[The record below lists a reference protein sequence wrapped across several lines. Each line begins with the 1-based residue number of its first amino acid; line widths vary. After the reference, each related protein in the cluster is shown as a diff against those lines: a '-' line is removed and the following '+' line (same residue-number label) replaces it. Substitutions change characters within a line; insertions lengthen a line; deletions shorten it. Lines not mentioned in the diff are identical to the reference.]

1 MFMLKFSGYIELPE
15 HILPGGFDHADIH
28 PASRSLYVAHT
39 CNNAL
44 DVIDCAEGRFIHSIS
59 GLTGVAGSLVSGER
73 VFTSNRG
80 ENAVGLFTVGAEGL
94 MVRIPVGMRPNGL
107 AFDPG
112 RNLLLVAN
120 VGDPDIPNSFT
131 LSVVDSAQGGMIHSI
146 PVPGRTRWAIFDP
159 QTDSFYVNIA
169 DPAVIV
175 VVKAEAPGRISNTFP
190 IPAAGPHGLDLD
202 AANQRLFCACDAG
215 RLVTVGL
222 PSGEIRSES
231 ALSGTPDVIF
241 FHPNLQRLYVA
252 VGDPGVIEVFDTQTM
267 AHIQSVETG
276 KGAHTFALEK
286 AHNTIY
292 AFLPQT
298 HAAAVFVD
306 N

>member
-1 MFMLKFSGYIELPE
+1 MLKLSGTIELPE
-15 HILPGGFDHADIH
+15 HNQPGGFDHADIH
-28 PASRSLYVAHT
+28 LARRTLYVAHT
-39 CNNAL
+39 INNAL
-44 DVIDCAEGRFIHSIS
+44 DVIDCAAGKYSHSIPN
-59 GLTGVAGSLVSGER
+59 LTGVAGALVSGER

-80 ENAVGLFTVGAEGL
+80 ENTAGIFPVDDENR
-94 MVRIPVGMRPNGL
+94 MVRIPVGECPNGL

-112 RNLLLVAN
+112 RNLLLAAN
-120 VGDPDIPNSFT
+120 VGNPDIPNSFT
-131 LSVVDSAQGGMIHSI
+131 LSVVDAVRGEMIRSI
-146 PVPGRTRWAIFDP
+146 PVPGRTRWAVFDP

-175 VVKAEAPGRISNTFP
+175 VVSAEAPGKISNTFP

-202 AANQRLFCACDAG
+202 DANQRLFCACDAA

-222 PSGEIRSES
+222 PDGKIQSES

-241 FHPNLQRLYVA
+241 FHPGLRRLYVA
-252 VGDPGVIEVFDTQTM
+252 VGDPGVIDVFDTQTM
-267 AHIQSVETG
+267 TRIESVETG

-298 HAAAVFVD
+298 HSAAVFVD

>member
-1 MFMLKFSGYIELPE
+1 MIMLNPSGLIELPE
-15 HILPGGFDHADIH
+15 HIQPGGFDHADIH
-28 PASRSLYVAHT
+28 PASRTLYVAHT
-39 CNNAL
+39 GNNGL
-44 DVIDCAEGRFIHSIS
+44 DVIDCASGRYNHSIPN
-59 GLTGVAGSLVSGER
+59 LTGVAGALVSGDR

-80 ENAVGLFTVGAEGL
+80 EDTVGIFPVSDESR
-94 MVRIPVGMRPNGL
+94 MVKVPVGVRPNGL

-112 RNLLLVAN
+112 RNLLLAAN
-120 VGDPDIPNSFT
+120 VGNPEIPNSFT
-131 LSVVDSAQGGMIHSI
+131 LSVVDVEQAKMIHSI

-169 DPAVIV
+169 NPAVIV
-175 VVKAEAPGRISNTFP
+175 VVKAETPGRISNTYP

-222 PSGEIRSES
+222 PNGKIQSDS

-241 FHPNLQRLYVA
+241 FHPSLQRLYVA
-252 VGDPGVIEVFDTQTM
+252 VGDPGVMDVFDTKTM
-267 AHIQSVETG
+267 TRIERVETG

-292 AFLPQT
+292 VFLPRNGS
-298 HAAAVFVD
+298 AAVFID
-306 N
+306 S